1 MEKMVYRF
9 VFPIIF
15 TVFAVFI
22 MIDNASAKSAVAI
35 DARLGGDVFRTRL
48 IVDVTKKVQFRTFT
62 LANPYRLIIDMADVN
77 FQMPENTGNLGR
89 GVVSAFRYGLFGR
102 GKSRIVVDLN
112 QPAAV
117 EKAYSLAPRQ
127 GQPGKMV
134 IDLIPIDR
142 ETFLSKQ
149 ELARQQRLAELAK
162 QKKRRKLFQVRPDDP
177 LALNNTPKKIGEK
190 PVVIIDPG
198 HGGLDSGAQGVSGSR
213 EKNIVLAFG
222 KALRQELSQS
232 NKYKIK
238 MTRSTDVF
246 IPLTGR
252 VKFARKR
259 KADLFVSIHADSIK
273 RKDPTVRGATVYTLS
288 ERASDEEAR
297 AFAQSENR
305 SDVLAGVDVSAQ
317 STTVTNIL
325 IDLAKRETKNHSV
338 AFANILID
346 SIRGST
352 IVKKDPIRY
361 ANFVVLRAPDVPSV
375 LVELGY
381 MSSAKDEQL
390 LKSAEWRKKVAKS
403 VAAAIDQ
410 YFKKRRAPNTF

>member
-1 MEKMVYRF
+1 MFHRFLLPLLMV
-9 VFPIIF
+9 
-15 TVFAVFI
+15 VFAIFLI
-22 MIDNASAKSAVAI
+22 EEAKAQSAVAV

-48 IVDVTKKVQFRTFT
+48 IVDITKKVKFRTFT
-62 LANPYRLIIDMADVN
+62 LANPYRLIIDMPNVN

-117 EKAYSLAPRQ
+117 EKAYSLEPRQ
-127 GQPGKMV
+127 GQPGKLV
-134 IDLIPIDR
+134 IDLIPVDR
-142 ETFLSKQ
+142 ETFVSKQ

-162 QKKRRKLFQVRPDDP
+162 KKKRRKLFQVTPDDP
-177 LALNNTPKKIGEK
+177 LSLNNTPKKVGEK
-190 PVVIIDPG
+190 PVIVIDPG

-222 KALRQELSQS
+222 KTLRAELAQR
-232 NKYKIK
+232 NKYKIR

-288 ERASDEEAR
+288 EKASDDEAR

-305 SDVLAGVDVSAQ
+305 SDVLAGVDVSSQ

-325 IDLAKRETKNHSV
+325 YSLAKRETKNHSV
-338 AFANILID
+338 AFASILID
-346 SIRGST
+346 SIKGST
-352 IVKKDPIRY
+352 IVKKNPIRY

-390 LKSAEWRKKVAKS
+390 LKSPEWRKKVAKS
-403 VAAAIDQ
+403 VATAIDQ

>member
-1 MEKMVYRF
+1 MVYRF
-9 VFPIIF
+9 LFPFLLFVIAAF
-15 TVFAVFI
+15 SVGE
-22 MIDNASAKSAVAI
+22 ASAESAVAI

-62 LANPYRLIIDMADVN
+62 LANPYRLIIDMPNVN
-77 FQMPENTGNLGR
+77 FRMPNSTGNLGR
-89 GVVSAFRYGLFGR
+89 GVVTAFRYGLFGR

-112 QPAAV
+112 QPASV
-117 EKAYSLAPRQ
+117 EKAYSIAPRQ
-127 GQPGKMV
+127 GQPGKLV

-149 ELARQQRLAELAK
+149 EFARQQRLADLAK
-162 QKKRRKLFQVRPDDP
+162 KQKRRKLGQVKPDDP
-177 LALNNTPKKIGEK
+177 LALNNQPKKVGEK

-222 KALRQELSQS
+222 KALRRELSRS
-232 NKYKIK
+232 NLYKVR

-246 IPLTGR
+246 IPLTDR
-252 VKFARKR
+252 VKIARRR

-288 ERASDEEAR
+288 EKASDDEAR
-297 AFAQSENR
+297 AFAQSENS

-325 IDLAKRETKNHSV
+325 FDLAKRETKNHSV
-338 AFANILID
+338 AFANILMN
-346 SIRGST
+346 SIRGTT
-352 IVKKDPIRY
+352 IVKKNPIRF

-390 LKSAEWRKKVAKS
+390 LKSPEWRKKVAKS
-403 VAAAIDQ
+403 VAAAIDT
-410 YFKKRRAPNTF
+410 YFKKRKAPNTF